1 MADWNFTCWSCS
13 EVTEMHDKVTRGDE
27 CPHCRNDMRACKN
40 CQYYSPGSHNEC
52 SETISEYIPDKERS
66 NFCGMYRAFEGER
79 EEEIKEKLERLDGAV
94 ARVRVRCLLI
104 VFRWQR
110 QSHMLLEIT

>member
-66 NFCGMYRAFEGER
+66 NFCGMYRPFEGER
-79 EEEIKEKLERLDGAV
+79 EEEINMNDAKAKLEAL
-94 ARVRVRCLLI
+94 
-104 VFRWQR
+104 FKK
-110 QSHMLLEIT
+110 